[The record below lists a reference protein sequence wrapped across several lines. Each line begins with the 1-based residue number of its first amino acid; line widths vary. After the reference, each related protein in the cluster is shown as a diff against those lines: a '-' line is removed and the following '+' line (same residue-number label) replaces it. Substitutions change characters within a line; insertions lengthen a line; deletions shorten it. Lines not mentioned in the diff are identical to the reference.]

1 MLFIGT
7 IHLPFG
13 TGSLTGLELTKKA
26 RLGMP
31 RIHLS
36 NSHPSDTRTTA
47 MLRSFV
53 VVVMMVVGIFVFVF
67 RNFTD
72 VYVSSGDQT
81 QVLMLTRQA
90 LYQLSYYPRLGCAF

>member
-1 MLFIGT
+1 MHMLQVHVFVTECVQVHGAISVCVCVCGEHPWVLFIGT

-36 NSHPSDTRTTA
+36 NSHPSDTRITA
-47 MLRSFV
+47 ML
-53 VVVMMVVGIFVFVF
+53 
-67 RNFTD
+67 
-72 VYVSSGDQT
+72 
-81 QVLMLTRQA
+81 LLWW
-90 LYQLSYYPRLGCAF
+90 